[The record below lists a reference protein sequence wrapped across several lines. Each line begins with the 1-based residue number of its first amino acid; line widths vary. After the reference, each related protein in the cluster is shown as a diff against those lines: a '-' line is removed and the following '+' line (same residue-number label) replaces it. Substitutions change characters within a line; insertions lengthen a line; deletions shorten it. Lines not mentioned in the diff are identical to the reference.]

1 MIEITASTALIT
13 VDEFKAYAGVN
24 VFNYDT
30 LIGRIIDA
38 MTAEMEKYTQRILR
52 KVTISETFLNPD
64 KVLREPIDVDDFIES
79 QEFPLISV
87 TSITTTL
94 DDADTVMA
102 STNYTVDKSLGR
114 IFFTDTSDW
123 EAADSAVVVYESGW
137 DTPPADLL
145 DILYQLVHIRYT
157 AAISGETPSATRGP
171 VKFERVDGAVS
182 VSYDTSG
189 MSGSSSAGGSKIDPI
204 LGNFTTNLDY
214 YRSDRA
220 IG

>member
-1 MIEITASTALIT
+1 MITRSSQLVRYAWRRQRTGLLLYCWLALADSAAWHGDATSRATLSASGLQ
-13 VDEFKAYAGVN
+13 FGSR
-24 VFNYDT
+24 
-30 LIGRIIDA
+30 LRIGHAQQMDGQII
-38 MTAEMEKYTQRILR
+38 KP
-52 KVTISETFLNPD
+52 S
-64 KVLREPIDVDDFIES
+64 
-79 QEFPLISV
+79 
-87 TSITTTL
+87 
-94 DDADTVMA
+94 
-102 STNYTVDKSLGR
+102 
-114 IFFTDTSDW
+114 FTDTSDW